1 MGLYFSDMKLFTF
14 EGYKLNISEEALCI
28 KAFREL
34 FKRDRSK
41 TKEKALLE
49 LGFIYFYLDP
59 RSDYS
64 FLTDD
69 EERMEAIIEQEGFP
83 TKWKPDDK
91 VQRAMEVY
99 KSLTQTSSSLLLQD
113 TRISIDKARAFL
125 RNLDLEQK
133 DDNGKPI
140 YTINSYLNAIKDVPK
155 LIKELSE
162 AEKAVSKEL
171 EENGKLKANR
181 LKKVGEDG
189 LDSFLNKK

>member
-99 KSLTQTSSSLLLQD
+99 RSLTQTSSSLLLQD

>member
-99 KSLTQTSSSLLLQD
+99 RSLTQTSSSLLLQD

-133 DDNGKPI
+133 DVNGKPI
-140 YTINSYLNAIKDVPK
+140 YTINTYLNAIKDVPK

>member
-99 KSLTQTSSSLLLQD
+99 RSLTQTSSSLLLQD

-140 YTINSYLNAIKDVPK
+140 YTINTYLNAIKDIPK